1 MAKKRLGTGGED
13 RRQALTVWRDANVAD
28 SEDPAV
34 KTVQV
39 TVANSAIHRASRVTQ
54 RTRQLPDRD
63 DAVLSLRQ
71 TWK

>member
-1 MAKKRLGTGGED
+1 
-13 RRQALTVWRDANVAD
+13 VAD